1 MLTVNERQI
10 VDHHIHKRQTD
21 RVIFETRGVV
31 KLVKLEF
38 EKFSQRV
45 VRRVAARKTRRKIRA
60 GNRNLLHGRTRL
72 KRSHNAALH
81 LLKHSG
87 RFFLRHDDSSYLFRV

>member
-1 MLTVNERQI
+1 MLAVNERQI

-21 RVIFETRGVV
+21 RVIFETRSVV
-31 KLVKLEF
+31 KLVKLEL
-38 EKFSQRV
+38 EKLGQGV
-45 VRRVAARKTRRKIRA
+45 VRRVAARKTRRQIRA
-60 GNRNLLHGRTRL
+60 RYRNLLHGRTRL

-87 RFFLRHDDSSYLFRV
+87 